1 MIATQR
7 SKIKNQAAS
16 TPKKLVVEEKELKSG
31 DGKAAF
37 IERIESLPIALLH
50 QYCQVLLIYYHKN
63 TRKTS
68 LISSI
73 QSSLSTKFTEFPSL
87 YQAISSS
94 LEEDDDDARLLSYL
108 NTLHQFIFLIENKD
122 KIQQML
128 KRDEL
133 YSLCK
138 AFSCGSISSKRKEEL
153 TIILIERIIYD
164 ILPNYLHFNRLSE
177 YLIRYAPKTDE
188 VMPGLYLNLP
198 KLLLTNDPMTP
209 PITNDHHHIPAKS
222 SHVEETRKAQ
232 EEIKDSRDN
241 DRGKEKEEEE
251 DKNDQYSLLSHYLNH
266 HNLSSK
272 KPSVHSYRKGTDLY
286 TQQVVD
292 DIVDQEI
299 DHILE
304 RQFLAFSV
312 ISGCSSLRLP
322 PISPT
327 SSTASSSSFYDPIK
341 EVINDLTNLNITT
354 GSVNSSKGQVWKEF
368 IKEERQTSY
377 PRDVITIMMSE
388 TNLRTERIVS
398 QYLDNIIKTT
408 KQTFPIMIDQ
418 LHQLPPPTNLISNQK
433 FYDLLIERLQELWQ
447 KTGFEDYD
455 KGVMTRRM
463 KKYNKIK

>member
-1 MIATQR
+1 MMATQR
-7 SKIKNQAAS
+7 SKIKNQALS
-16 TPKKLVVEEKELKSG
+16 TPKKLGVEEKELKDG
-31 DGKAAF
+31 DGKATF
-37 IERIESLPIALLH
+37 LERIESLPITLLH
-50 QYCQVLLIYYHKN
+50 RYCQVLQIYYHKN

-87 YQAISSS
+87 YLAISSN
-94 LEEDDDDARLLSYL
+94 LEGEDDDRALSYL

-122 KIQQML
+122 KIQQIL

-164 ILPNYLHFNRLSE
+164 ILPNYIHFQRLSE
-177 YLIRYAPKTDE
+177 YLRRYATRTDE
-188 VMPGLYLNLP
+188 VMPGFYLSLP
-198 KLLLTNDPMTP
+198 RLLLSNDPITP
-209 PITNDHHHIPAKS
+209 PITTNHHHIPTKS
-222 SHVEETRKAQ
+222 FHVQEPRKAQ
-232 EEIKDSRDN
+232 EEIKESGDN
-241 DRGKEKEEEE
+241 YRGKEKEEEDE
-251 DKNDQYSLLSHYLNH
+251 NDQYSLLSHYLNH

-272 KPSVHSYRKGTDLY
+272 KPSVHSYRNGKDLY
-286 TQQVVD
+286 TQQTVD
-292 DIVDQEI
+292 DIVDQEV

-304 RQFLAFSV
+304 RQFLAFGV

-322 PISPT
+322 LITST
-327 SSTASSSSFYDPIK
+327 SSSASSSSSFYDPIK

-368 IKEERQTSY
+368 IKEERQTTY